1 MTYRTIEGILR
12 PDGMLQLPASEL
24 PDKPVRVMV
33 TLLEDDAE
41 ASLAELGDYSNQLS
55 EYEEKLARGEIQWQ

>member
-12 PDGMLQLPASEL
+12 PDGMLQLPPSEL

-55 EYEEKLARGEIQWQ
+55 EYEEKLARGEIQWR